1 MAWLET
7 TTEIIPDKRQFWQ
20 LEYATY
26 DADFIAEHGTVAD
39 AVTGERVLRR
49 LIVQESDVEYRGLT
63 PVAADALVATLV
75 QGDEAYMYQGAR
87 ARLMPSGGATVY
99 AKARIYDPA
108 GWSAWMRESAL
119 GTIPVPDP
127 PEE

>member
-1 MAWLET
+1 MAWLDT
-7 TTEIIPDKRQFWQ
+7 TTEVITEKRQFWQ

-26 DADFIAEHGTVAD
+26 NTDFIAEHGTVAD

-75 QGDEAYMYQGAR
+75 QGDNAFMYQAAR
-87 ARLMPSGGATVY
+87 ASLIPSGGATVY
-99 AKARIYDPA
+99 AKARIYDPT
-108 GWSAWMRESAL
+108 GWSNWIRESAL
-119 GTIPVPDP
+119 GMIPV
-127 PEE
+127 EE